1 MTARSFLSV
10 GLLASLLLNSF
21 LLYREFWG
29 PSPSVL
35 DTIEM
40 RTRGPEAGFE
50 DFETVAFAR
59 EFSER
64 LTTFE
69 SETFRSTQV
78 AASFL
83 MEDEARR
90 NRLAD
95 IDRLA
100 EKMRARQVVQR
111 GRLMFLART
120 SKEANRFQ
128 ARVQVDLLES
138 AVEQKAVGPKSQS
151 TYFINMDFEI
161 MRVARSAQNPWG
173 FLVSNVQ
180 QTVTIENL
188 SVADRA
194 NEKLIRMTPETSVSL
209 RFPCVIENVELP
221 KGTSLRVRLT
231 TLDVSEVQLRTEKSL
246 ESEQQITA
254 ICRDHAFR
262 VKVAAMSNQTDRLVA
277 LKVFTFDDAE
287 KLSLG
292 TAKRKK
298 PKSAVERSIEEQ
310 LGFVIEAD

>member
-1 MTARSFLSV
+1 MTARSSLIA
-10 GLLASLLLNSF
+10 GLAASLVFNGIF
-21 LLYREFWG
+21 IYREFFG
-29 PSPSVL
+29 KAATVSGSL
-35 DTIEM
+35 EM
-40 RTRGPEAGFE
+40 RTGGEEAGFE

-59 EFSER
+59 EFTER

-78 AASFL
+78 AVSFL

-100 EKMRARQVVQR
+100 EKMRDRQVVQR

-128 ARVQVDLLES
+128 ARVQVDLLEG
-138 AVEQKAVGPKSQS
+138 AGEQAAAGPKSQS
-151 TYFINMDFEI
+151 TYFIKMDFEI

-173 FLVSNVQ
+173 FLVSNLE
-180 QTVTIENL
+180 QTVTTENL
-188 SVADRA
+188 SASDRA
-194 NEKLIRMTPETSVSL
+194 GEKLIRIMPETSVSL

-231 TLDVSEVQLRTEKSL
+231 TLDVSEVQLRTEKNL

-254 ICRDHAFR
+254 ICRDRAFR
-262 VKVAAMSNQTDRLVA
+262 VKVASMINQTDSLVA
-277 LKVFTFDDAE
+277 LKVFTFEDAE
-287 KLSLG
+287 SLSLG
-292 TAKRKK
+292 AAKKKK

-310 LGFVIEAD
+310 LGFVIEGD